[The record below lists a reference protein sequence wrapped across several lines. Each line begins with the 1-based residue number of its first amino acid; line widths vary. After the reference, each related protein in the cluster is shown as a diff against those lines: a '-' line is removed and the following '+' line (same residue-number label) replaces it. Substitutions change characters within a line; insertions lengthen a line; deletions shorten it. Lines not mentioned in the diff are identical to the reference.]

1 MTDLLVIRN
10 RRLKMSNRKV
20 VVLGV
25 NGHIGKAVTQAFVT
39 TGWDVT
45 GMARTDRYRIAGVRF
60 VPGDSDSVDDMRRA
74 IGDAEVVVNALNLPY
89 PEWDKGRM
97 EAQMGRVIEA
107 LGTVGRTVLFPG
119 NIYNFSASDRF
130 VAPDTRQNPQ
140 TSRGGIRVRI
150 EQMFETAAARGDIQA
165 IILRAGDFYGPGS
178 TSDWFDQAIFREI
191 DKGKVATMG
200 VAAIGHSW
208 AYLPDL
214 ARAFEALAST
224 RSTLGAF
231 ERFHFAGHFVT
242 PEQMRAA
249 IERAAPVPVKV
260 QPFPLW
266 ILPLLGLIDPI
277 MRETGKMAYLWRNPM
292 ELADIRLDALL
303 GENFNTPF
311 EAAVAATIARFFKP
325 SGKIGEAEEL
335 SQPSRV

>member
-1 MTDLLVIRN
+1 MTNLRLIHN
-10 RRLKMSNRKV
+10 RRPQMSNRKV
-20 VVLGV
+20 VVLGL
-25 NGHIGKAVTQAFVT
+25 NGHIGKAVAQAFVT
-39 TGWDVT
+39 TGWNVT
-45 GMARTDRYRIAGVRF
+45 GMARTDKHHIAGVRF
-60 VPGDSDSVDDMRRA
+60 VTGDSDSVEDMRRA
-74 IGDAEVVVNALNLPY
+74 VGDAEVVVNALNLPY
-89 PEWDKGRM
+89 HRWDKGRM

-130 VAPDTRQNPQ
+130 VTPETKQNPQ
-140 TSRGGIRVRI
+140 RPRGGIRVRV
-150 EQMFETAAARGDIQA
+150 EAMFEAAAVRGDIQA

-178 TSDWFDQAIFREI
+178 TTDWFDQAMFREI

-200 VAAIGHSW
+200 APGIGHSW

-249 IERAAPVPVKV
+249 IERGAPIPVRV
-260 QPFPLW
+260 EPFPLW
-266 ILPLLGLIDPI
+266 IMRLLGLIDPI
-277 MRETGKMAYLWRNPM
+277 MRETGRMAYLWRNPM
-292 ELADIRLDALL
+292 ELTDVRLEALL
-303 GENFNTPF
+303 GEHFNTPF
-311 EAAVAATIARFFKP
+311 EAAVKATIAPFFR
-325 SGKIGEAEEL
+325 SSRENSEVREL